1 MLGLMYKDLMIS
13 KKQSKF
19 LGVVFLV
26 YFVLCVFAWHD
37 IQPLVIMGVFFVS
50 TIVLSTF
57 TWDERCNWDRY
68 ARVLP
73 VSRRMIVTEKYLLN
87 IIIAGVLC
95 ALVFLVSY
103 IANGT
108 MEMMKLSQV
117 ITLCTA
123 ALIIPDLSFPL
134 VIKFG
139 SEKGRNYLM
148 GVYVL
153 IGIIVGVVVYLVTAS
168 AQAEKI
174 ITFVT
179 DNASW
184 LAFVPA
190 VIIAIF
196 SIISYCISC
205 ALYEKKDL

>member
-26 YFVLCVFAWHD
+26 YFILCEFVWHE
-37 IQPLVIMGVFFVS
+37 IQPLVIMGVVFVS
-50 TIVLSTF
+50 MIILSTF

-73 VSRRMIVTEKYLLN
+73 ISRRKVVTEKYLLN
-87 IIIAGVLC
+87 VIIAGAVC
-95 ALVFLVSY
+95 AMVFLVSFV
-103 IANGT
+103 AKGT
-108 MEMMKLSQV
+108 MEMMNFGQV
-117 ITLCTA
+117 ITLCA
-123 ALIIPDLSFPL
+123 VSLIIPDFSFPL

-139 SEKGRNYLM
+139 SEKGRSYLM

-153 IGIIVGVVVYLVTAS
+153 IGIIVGIVVYLVKA
-168 AQAEKI
+168 APEADKI

-179 DNASW
+179 DNSSW
-184 LAFVPA
+184 LMFVPT
-190 VIIAIF
+190 VIIAIIT
-196 SIISYCISC
+196 IISYCISC